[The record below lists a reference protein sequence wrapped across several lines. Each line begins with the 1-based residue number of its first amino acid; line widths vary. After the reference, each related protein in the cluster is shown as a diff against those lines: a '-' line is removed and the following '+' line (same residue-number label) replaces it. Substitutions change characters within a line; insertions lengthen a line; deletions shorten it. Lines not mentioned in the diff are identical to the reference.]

1 MRSGNKQLPRPGRMA
16 RYDVRDAPIPGC
28 EGRNT
33 MEVEIMNTQ
42 STAPVYTAPIVL
54 DAGDVVEV
62 TLGTNNFD
70 TADDTQYK
78 NA

>member
-1 MRSGNKQLPRPGRMA
+1 
-16 RYDVRDAPIPGC
+16 
-28 EGRNT
+28 
-33 MEVEIMNTQ
+33 MEQTTTPVYN
-42 STAPVYTAPIVL
+42 APVVL

-70 TADDTQYK
+70 TADNTEYK

>member
-1 MRSGNKQLPRPGRMA
+1 MEQTTT
-16 RYDVRDAPIPGC
+16 PIY
-28 EGRNT
+28 
-33 MEVEIMNTQ
+33 
-42 STAPVYTAPIVL
+42 SAPIVL
-54 DAGDVVEV
+54 DGDVVAV

>member
-1 MRSGNKQLPRPGRMA
+1 MA
-16 RYDVRDAPIPGC
+16 RYDVHNAPIPGC

-33 MEVEIMNTQ
+33 MEAGIMNTQ

-54 DAGDVVEV
+54 NAGDVVEV

>member
-1 MRSGNKQLPRPGRMA
+1 
-16 RYDVRDAPIPGC
+16 
-28 EGRNT
+28 
-33 MEVEIMNTQ
+33 MEHTTQ
-42 STAPVYTAPIVL
+42 TPAYQAPVVL

-62 TLGTNNFD
+62 TLGTQTFD

>member
-1 MRSGNKQLPRPGRMA
+1 
-16 RYDVRDAPIPGC
+16 
-28 EGRNT
+28 
-33 MEVEIMNTQ
+33 MEQTTI
-42 STAPVYTAPIVL
+42 PVYVAPLVL
-54 DAGDVVEV
+54 DVGDVAEV

>member
-1 MRSGNKQLPRPGRMA
+1 
-16 RYDVRDAPIPGC
+16 
-28 EGRNT
+28 
-33 MEVEIMNTQ
+33 MEHTITPVYQ
-42 STAPVYTAPIVL
+42 APVVL
-54 DAGDVVEV
+54 DAGDVVAV

>member
-1 MRSGNKQLPRPGRMA
+1 
-16 RYDVRDAPIPGC
+16 
-28 EGRNT
+28 
-33 MEVEIMNTQ
+33 MEQTTKPVY
-42 STAPVYTAPIVL
+42 SAPVVL

>member
-1 MRSGNKQLPRPGRMA
+1 
-16 RYDVRDAPIPGC
+16 
-28 EGRNT
+28 
-33 MEVEIMNTQ
+33 MEQTTKPVYQ
-42 STAPVYTAPIVL
+42 APVVL

-70 TADDTQYK
+70 TADNTEYK

>member
-1 MRSGNKQLPRPGRMA
+1 M
-16 RYDVRDAPIPGC
+16 DA
-28 EGRNT
+28 NT
-33 MEVEIMNTQ
+33 T
-42 STAPVYTAPIVL
+42 PVYTAPLVL
-54 DAGDVVEV
+54 DGGDVVEV

>member
-1 MRSGNKQLPRPGRMA
+1 
-16 RYDVRDAPIPGC
+16 
-28 EGRNT
+28 
-33 MEVEIMNTQ
+33 MEQ
-42 STAPVYTAPIVL
+42 TATPVYVAPIVL
-54 DAGDVVEV
+54 DAGDAAEV

>member
-1 MRSGNKQLPRPGRMA
+1 MEQ
-16 RYDVRDAPIPGC
+16 
-28 EGRNT
+28 NT
-33 MEVEIMNTQ
+33 T
-42 STAPVYTAPIVL
+42 PVYSTPVVL

-62 TLGTNNFD
+62 TLGTNTFD

>member
-1 MRSGNKQLPRPGRMA
+1 
-16 RYDVRDAPIPGC
+16 
-28 EGRNT
+28 
-33 MEVEIMNTQ
+33 MEQTTTPVY
-42 STAPVYTAPIVL
+42 SAPVVL

-70 TADDTQYK
+70 TADNTEYK

>member
-1 MRSGNKQLPRPGRMA
+1 
-16 RYDVRDAPIPGC
+16 
-28 EGRNT
+28 
-33 MEVEIMNTQ
+33 MEQTIT
-42 STAPVYTAPIVL
+42 PVYSAPIVL
-54 DAGDVVEV
+54 DAGDVAEV